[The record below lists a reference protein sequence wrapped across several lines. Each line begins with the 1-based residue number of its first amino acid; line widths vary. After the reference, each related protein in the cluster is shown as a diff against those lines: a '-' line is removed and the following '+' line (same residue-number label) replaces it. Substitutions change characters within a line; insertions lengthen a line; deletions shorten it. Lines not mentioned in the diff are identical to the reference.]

1 MLEVEVIATDALGDR
16 SYVVHDGVTALVIDP
31 QRDIDRVQQLLTD
44 RELTLSLVV
53 ETHRHNDYVTGG
65 YALATA
71 AGATYVVPGGEDIAV
86 GDRTVVDGDQ
96 LEVGALQVAVLGTPG
111 HTHGHVAYVVSEPG
125 GSTPPA
131 LFSGGSLLFGSVG
144 RTDLLGPADAEGLTR
159 DQYRSARRLATEL
172 PDETRIYPTH
182 GFGSFCSSGSAT
194 GGDTSTIGEQKQVN
208 DALTTDD
215 EDTFVTRLLAGLDA
229 YPAYYAHMGAR
240 NKQGPSEPDLSPAD
254 VTDPEEIRKRIAAGE
269 WIVDLRERATFAAAH
284 VSGSVSV
291 ALGTQFATYL
301 GWLIPWETPVTL
313 LADTPEQI
321 ADAQRQLVRI
331 GIERPA
337 GSSTEPVAAL
347 AGEDGPRSYPT
358 ADFADLA
365 QRQQAAS
372 GQADS
377 GQPGHGHDDGHPW
390 VILDVRRDDERAAGA
405 IPGSVHV
412 PLHSLIERIEE
423 VPEATLWVHCA
434 SGFRASIAASL
445 LDRAGRDVVYLDD
458 DYSTAVQLG
467 LAPS

>member
-44 RELTLSLVV
+44 RALTLSLVV

-65 YALATA
+65 YALAAA
-71 AGATYVVPGGEDIAV
+71 AGATYVVPGGEDITV

-111 HTHGHVAYVVSEPG
+111 HTHGHVAYVVSEPD

-172 PDETRIYPTH
+172 PDETRVYPTH

-194 GGDTSTIGEQKQVN
+194 GGDSSTIGEQKQVN

-269 WIVDLRERATFAAAH
+269 WIVDLRERRTFAAAH

-313 LADTPEQI
+313 IADTPEQI

-358 ADFADLA
+358 ANFADLA
-365 QRQQAAS
+365 QRQQAA
-372 GQADS
+372 S

-390 VILDVRRDDERAAGA
+390 VVLDVRRDDERAAGA

-412 PLHSLIERIEE
+412 PLHSLIERIDE

-458 DYSTAVQLG
+458 EYSSAVQLG